1 MPPMLTDLIAY
12 ILIAAA
18 AFVTLRYLWRQLR
31 PGADP
36 TCGCGD
42 CGGCA
47 QKGECPS
54 SMEELPTKKP

>member
-1 MPPMLTDLIAY
+1 MLTDLIAY
-12 ILIAAA
+12 LLIFAA
-18 AFVTLRYLWRQLR
+18 AFLALRHVWRQLR

-47 QKGECPS
+47 QKGECHVIF
-54 SMEELPTKKP
+54 EESPIKKP